1 MLRRRKFA
9 PVSACFPPTSRSGS
23 DRLRRP
29 TSRAS
34 SKLAGRCEKPMLER
48 EEIVRRIRRFLELAP
63 GLRKDALRALLSH
76 EMRPE
81 RLRRLSRVL
90 ELLEQD
96 IVPDVD
102 TLPRGRNRYRRVVLR
117 APAPPC
123 KPLMVLDL
131 SGATPRMVT
140 TFVNPNTMPELA
152 F

>member
-1 MLRRRKFA
+1 
-9 PVSACFPPTSRSGS
+9 
-23 DRLRRP
+23 
-29 TSRAS
+29 
-34 SKLAGRCEKPMLER
+34 MLER

-63 GLRKDALRALLSH
+63 EQRPAKSYTLSRLAGLRKDALRALLSH

-96 IVPDVD
+96 MLPDVD

-152 F
+152 FTKVKKC